1 MIIYL
6 ADRSMHILGMASTKL
21 PGGFLLTEDK
31 TTEDVDTGVA
41 VFEFGI
47 RYGDEDRA
55 AAKEMARTGNY
66 VLRRDRDLYKAYTIL
81 DAEDDYQDQSIYC
94 YAEDAGLDLINELVD
109 PYEADTAHPAA
120 FYIEKFAY
128 DSGFEIGINEI
139 SDLSRQLKWE
149 GTATATERI
158 RSVATQFDNAEI
170 GYSFAIRRMTVTHR
184 YIDIYKRRGK
194 DIRQELRSGREIGR
208 IVRKTSIANLATGL
222 RVTGGTPEAEEGAQ
236 AQPVTLAGYT
246 YDDGDIYVTAGGLL
260 LSREANRIWSRY
272 LAEGGDTDQGYIM
285 RTYSFDTTS
294 QDTLFAHA
302 FTELK
307 KVREPEVNYEIELL
321 YLPDNLVLGDTVRIV
336 DDRNG
341 LYLSARL
348 LKLEISESND
358 TRTAVFGDYLIK
370 SSGISEQLAKLAED
384 FAALPRSR
392 TTYTWVVYADNSSG
406 DGISTSSEGKQYI
419 GIAANKYVEDPDLSD
434 PTLYKWSKIEGVD
447 GMTDSTLLVTT
458 AWNTGRTAATLT
470 AHIYQ
475 GDQEITDTMRPGQ
488 FGWYLRTEGGDTSL
502 GQGRTITVT
511 AEMLGYGGTIVC
523 RWSTWVPHAI
533 LDRSGRH
540 VLGRS
545 GGALVARVS

>member
-21 PGGFLLTEDK
+21 PDGFLLTEDK

-41 VFEFGI
+41 VFEFEI

-120 FYIEKFAY
+120 FYIEKFTY
-128 DSGFEIGINEI
+128 DSGFEIGVNEI

-170 GYSFAIRRMTVTHR
+170 GYSFAIRRMAVTHR

-222 RVTGGTPEAEEGAQ
+222 RVTGGTPEAEEGTQ

-272 LAEGGDTDQGYIM
+272 LAEGVDTDQGYIM

-321 YLPDNLVLGDTVRIV
+321 YLPDNLLLGDTVRIV

-370 SSGISEQLAKLAED
+370 GSGISEQLAKLAED

-392 TTYTWVVYADNSSG
+392 TTYTWVVYADDSSG
-406 DGISTSSEGKQYI
+406 GGISTSSEGKQYI
-419 GIAANKYVEDPDLSD
+419 GIAANKYVEEPDLSD
-434 PTLYKWSKIEGVD
+434 PTLYKWSKIEGID
-447 GMTDSTLLVTT
+447 GLTDSTLVVTN
-458 AWNTGRTAATLT
+458 AWNAGRTAVTLS

-475 GDQEITDTMRPGQ
+475 GEREITDAMDPGQ
-488 FGWYLRTEGGDTSL
+488 FGWYLRTEAGDTSL
-502 GQGRTITVT
+502 GRGKTITV
-511 AEMLGYGGTIVC
+511 AEEALGYGGTVVC
-523 RWSTWVPHAI
+523 RWSTWIPRGI

-545 GGALVARVS
+545 GDTLVARVS